1 MTAGGRPA
9 EAPSPWPVA
18 TLDPVARLRALAA
31 GLDGV
36 AIEERRLDARF
47 EDVWGFISDLEH
59 SIPTFDRTVAS
70 IRILDACGGKLRV
83 RAGSTRHHGFVPLTF
98 DVDLRS
104 GWCWMVSRPQVYVV
118 GMAAVPDGS
127 GTRFAHM
134 EGLAIPWSPMR
145 PPLQWF
151 ARRQARHVRSDLN
164 GIERATATNQ
174 HE

>member
-1 MTAGGRPA
+1 MTVPDRRT

-18 TLDPVARLRALAA
+18 TLDPVALLRALAA

-47 EDVWGFISDLEH
+47 EDVWSFISDLER

-70 IRILDACGGKLRV
+70 IRILETRGEKLRV

-98 DVDLRS
+98 DVDLRP
-104 GWCWMVSRPQVYVV
+104 GWCWMVSRPQLYVV

-134 EGLAIPWSPMR
+134 EGLAIPWAPLR
-145 PPLQWF
+145 PLLQRV

-164 GIERATATNQ
+164 GIERATL
-174 HE
+174 ELRS